1 MMMMPFDAFDTDDN
15 ELMPRKHPKPKGTK
29 TFVLRCDKPRYDG
42 GVELD
47 LEHYFGQKLNRR
59 PQRHSLPPGLSALDY
74 ATLEAALKKERLAQ
88 HTESVRALHQE
99 LKPHSAS
106 PLPLPPQ
113 QGWPTRGLKHP
124 TTPPAEGD
132 VSLLAVVSQGPLQ
145 IAVSLLG
152 FVTTALAM
160 LSLCVGMGQGQSTLR
175 QQSRQ
180 LLHHCVGMLGKG
192 VLNTLLMP
200 QRACELLLCKAMVAA

>member
-15 ELMPRKHPKPKGTK
+15 ELMPGKHPKPKGTK

-59 PQRHSLPPGLSALDY
+59 PQRHSLPPSLSALDY
-74 ATLEAALKKERLAQ
+74 AALETALKKERLAQ
-88 HTESVRALHQE
+88 HTEAVRALHQE
-99 LKPHSAS
+99 LKPNSHSNT
-106 PLPLPPQ
+106 PQ
-113 QGWPTRGLKHP
+113 SGWPSLNVKQ
-124 TTPPAEGD
+124 PAVTEGN
-132 VSLLAVVSQGPLQ
+132 VSLLAVISQGPLQ

-180 LLHHCVGMLGKG
+180 LLNHCVGMLGKG